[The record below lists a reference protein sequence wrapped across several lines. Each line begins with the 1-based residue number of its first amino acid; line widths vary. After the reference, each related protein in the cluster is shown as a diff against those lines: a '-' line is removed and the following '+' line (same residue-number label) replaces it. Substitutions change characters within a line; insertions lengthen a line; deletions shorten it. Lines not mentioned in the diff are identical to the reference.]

1 MRLRPFAIASIGFLL
16 LACAGLGGIVCA
28 RPANAQ
34 SPQANVAPVPAAAS
48 APRPEADLDQ
58 LMRSI
63 LFNNA
68 NVIFFAQIEDPA
80 GVKRDP
86 KPSGATDPL
95 ASVYGGWTAVENS
108 ALALS
113 EAANLLNLPGR
124 VCSNGKAVP
133 VNDPEWQKYVE
144 GLRAAGLA
152 AYQAAQTKNMDKMLD
167 AAEQVSVSCLNCHG
181 RYRQGTATRCQAG

>member
-1 MRLRPFAIASIGFLL
+1 MRRCGTTLICASTVVLCAMIGTILP
-16 LACAGLGGIVCA
+16 A
-28 RPANAQ
+28 RLANAQ
-34 SPQANVAPVPAAAS
+34 TPEPQKRNAPAPTNAAA
-48 APRPEADLDQ
+48 PRVVADLNQ
-58 LMRSI
+58 IMRGI

-68 NVIFFAQIEDPA
+68 NVIFFAQDNDPA
-80 GVKRDP
+80 AVKRDP

-95 ASVYGGWTAVENS
+95 AGVYGGWTAIEYS

-133 VNDPEWQKYVE
+133 ANDPEWQKYVE

-152 AYQAAQTKNMDKMLD
+152 AYQAAQTKDMDKML
-167 AAEQVSVSCLNCHG
+167 AASDQVGNACLNCHD
-181 RYRQGTATRCQAG
+181 RYRRAGDARCQ